1 MSLSELKPGQK
12 GMVNFLDG
20 NEKFSKRL
28 YALGCT
34 EGTEVKVVK
43 MAPLGDPMIINFRGF
58 NLAIRKIDAKNII
71 LGDA

>member
-12 GMVNFLDG
+12 GQVNSVQG
-20 NEKFSKRL
+20 NKALTKRL
-28 YALGCT
+28 YALGCI

-58 NLAIRKIDAKNII
+58 NLAIRKNDAKNII
-71 LGDA
+71 LGEA